1 MPDMNNFFNE
11 LIQNDY
17 FEKQASE
24 NESIKN
30 ALEDCSSSVLQK
42 LAQELGALSEE
53 KATTLQEKLAAT
65 EEDEEE
71 ADKETNTEE
80 KDGECKAE
88 DSETDE
94 PEQEGEKEDEKDAE
108 CEPEKE
114 EEQEDEKEDQE
125 EAQKED
131 EKEAEDDT
139 EAEEDEEKEDD
150 EKEAFEREAYFAAQ
164 EKLASHNLS
173 IADFVFEKCANED
186 VAEYIAETAE
196 KLACLCDKSALQ
208 IADEIFDSVM
218 NKLG

>member
-53 KATTLQEKLAAT
+53 KATTLQEKLAAEEET
-65 EEDEEE
+65 EETEETDE
-71 ADKETNTEE
+71 KETNTEE

-88 DSETDE
+88 DSETEEPDE
-94 PEQEGEKEDEKDAE
+94 EGEKEDEKEAE

-114 EEQEDEKEDQE
+114 DETEP
-125 EAQKED
+125 AKED
-131 EKEAEDDT
+131 EKEAECDT
-139 EAEEDEEKEDD
+139 EAEDEEEQEETKDD